1 MRKAICILAKHLKD
15 YVATHQLIL
24 VLDVAG
30 CHLHHTICSL
40 AKQKGILLLY
50 IPGKLTWLLQPADAH
65 VFCRLKRRLRQ
76 LWLDLAVRSASG
88 DAEWLAEVFKLV
100 KKLFNGMPWRSAFE
114 SNGLLDNSTIGTR
127 ILTELGW
134 AQPNMLPS
142 SIPSAEQLKVIL
154 PQRSKM
160 AHATMF
166 SWAMP
171 KAKAKAKPKAK
182 AGFPAA
188 KPLPSGPISGGTRA
202 KKKSLVID

>member
-50 IPGKLTWLLQPADAH
+50 IPGKLTWLLQPADTH

-100 KKLFNGMPWRSAFE
+100 KKLFNGIPWRSAFE

-188 KPLPSGPISGGTRA
+188 KPLPSGPISSGTRA
-202 KKKSLVID
+202 KKKPLVID